1 MHTMPKKPEKDRASL
16 PGPGLSLLRKQTSN
30 ESKLGQMSVDMS
42 AIGMTHDHYEDND
55 TISNYFARSK

>member
-1 MHTMPKKPEKDRASL
+1 MNSQSQQQTTS
-16 PGPGLSLLRKQTSN
+16 KQTSN

-42 AIGMTHDHYEDND
+42 AIGMIHDHYEDND